1 MKAPRKKKVFDVDN
15 VQRLRNTDEAAKF
28 RNHLLGKQ
36 NHIDPITGE
45 IIKDPVLDHAHFG
58 EQRCR
63 AVLQRECNSFEGK
76 VQNAFNRYM
85 KHLTDVP
92 LSEVLRNLA
101 DYLERDN
108 SKLPIHHTAITV
120 DTGKFKRLP
129 AEKQREILESFDI
142 VPESNNLKR
151 TKQARK
157 LILDGRLDM
166 NSI

>member
-1 MKAPRKKKVFDVDN
+1 MASKRKKKEFDVEKVN
-15 VQRLRNTDEAAKF
+15 RLRNSNEAATY
-28 RNHLLGKQ
+28 RNHLLHKQ
-36 NHIDPITGE
+36 NNIDPITHE
-45 IIKDPVLDHAHFG
+45 HINDPVLDHAHFG

-85 KHLTDVP
+85 KHLTDKP

-108 SKLPIHHTAITV
+108 STLPIHHTAITV

-142 VPESNNLKR
+142 VPESNNIKR

-157 LILDGRLDM
+157 LIIDGLLDM

>member
-1 MKAPRKKKVFDVDN
+1 MKSPRKKKVFNVDE

-28 RNHLLGKQ
+28 RAHLLKQ
-36 NHIDPITGE
+36 QNNIDPITGE

-58 EQRCR
+58 QQRCR

-120 DTGKFKRLP
+120 DTGKFKRLS
-129 AEKQREILESFDI
+129 AEKQRELLERFNI
-142 VPESNNLKR
+142 VPESNAAKR

-157 LILDGRLDM
+157 LILDGILDM
-166 NSI
+166 NSL